1 MSQDV
6 EVGPIWNQRHAK
18 EVARKY
24 ERVYPGWEWTGAWRT
39 VVEGQMSVINVRP
52 KTSHDVLVWNQEDSG
67 EYEVEVE
74 EEIIEEIVEEYYEE
88 EEEERPRNKKT
99 NVRYLR
105 IVKSITNS
113 C

>member
-6 EVGPIWNQRHAK
+6 EVGPIWNQRHSK

-24 ERVYPGWEWTGAWRT
+24 ERAYPGWEWTGAWRT
-39 VVEGQMSVINVRP
+39 VVEGQMSVIDVRP

-74 EEIIEEIVEEYYEE
+74 EEIIEEIVEEYM
-88 EEEERPRNKKT
+88 RKRKK
-99 NVRYLR
+99 NVPGIRKLM
-105 IVKSITNS
+105 
-113 C
+113 